1 MIVWI
6 GRHSNN
12 SADNAAIA
20 FDVMKA
26 GSRGFTGGGTNFHPD
41 LYKWLLTEADR
52 QPELADELSVYLA
65 IAAIAACPART
76 CIPGNN

>member
-1 MIVWI
+1 MV
-6 GRHSNN
+6 
-12 SADNAAIA
+12 
-20 FDVMKA
+20 
-26 GSRGFTGGGTNFHPD
+26 SRGGGTNFHPD